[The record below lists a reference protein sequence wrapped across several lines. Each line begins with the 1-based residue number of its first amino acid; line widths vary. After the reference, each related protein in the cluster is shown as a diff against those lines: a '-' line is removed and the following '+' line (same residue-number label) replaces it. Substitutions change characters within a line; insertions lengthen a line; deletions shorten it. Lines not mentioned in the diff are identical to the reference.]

1 MKADDLYNGITGIR
15 DDQVMEAVDAK
26 KRERKRRRL
35 PWAVAT
41 AAVLAIV
48 LVALLVSG
56 PMGTTGYA
64 LAEPTYPKT
73 VSYGDGQEQYE
84 KWRAQADQ
92 RSAAAEGL
100 EHATD
105 QFQAALLPQLL
116 QGDGENRVCSPL
128 NIYIAL
134 SMLAETTGG
143 NSRDQVLSQLGCGDM
158 ETLRDQANRLWTA
171 NWLDDGVT
179 TSRLANSIWL
189 ADGRTYAKSTVDTL
203 ADRYYAAS
211 YQGEMGSDGYTKA
224 LQDWLNE
231 NTGHLLEKEAGGIQ
245 TTPETIMTLAST
257 IYFRAGWKD
266 EFYAPSNTQETF
278 HAPDGDET
286 VEMMHYSDIQTY
298 YRGTHF
304 GAITRSFRNG
314 GCMVFVLPDEGY
326 TPEDLLAEGEVLT
339 FLNQRQYEDW
349 AAGTRYDV
357 HLSLPKF
364 DVSSNL
370 NLLDTLQAMG
380 ITDILQPGLADFSP
394 LLPDDA
400 DAALSSATHAARVKV
415 DEEGVEA
422 AAYTVLSTEDTAVE
436 PPERLDF
443 VLDRP
448 FLFTVSGA
456 TGSML
461 FAGVVNHP

>member
-15 DDQVMEAVDAK
+15 DDQVMEAVTAK
-26 KRERKRRRL
+26 KKEKKRRRL

-41 AAVLAIV
+41 AAVLAIAI
-48 LVALLVSG
+48 VALLVAG
-56 PMGTTGYA
+56 PMHTTGYA

-73 VSYGDGQEQYE
+73 VPYGEGQEQYE
-84 KWRAQADQ
+84 KWRELADQ

-100 EHATD
+100 EHAAD
-105 QFQAALLPQLL
+105 QFQTALLPQLL
-116 QGDGENRVCSPL
+116 ISNGENRVCSPL

-143 NSRDQVLSQLGCGDM
+143 NSRDQVLSLLGCGDID
-158 ETLRDQANRLWTA
+158 TLREQANRLWTA
-171 NWLDDGVT
+171 NWVDDGVT

-189 ADGRTYAKSTVDTL
+189 ADGRTYNKSTVDTL

-211 YQGEMGSDGYTKA
+211 YQGEMGSDSFTKA

-245 TTPETIMTLAST
+245 TTPEAILTLAST

-266 EFYAPSNTQETF
+266 AFYPAANTQELF

-298 YRGTHF
+298 YRGPHF

-314 GCMVFVLPDEGY
+314 GCMVLVLPDEGY
-326 TPEDLLAEGEVLT
+326 TPEDLLAEGEVLA
-339 FLNQRQYEDW
+339 FFNQRQYQDW
-349 AAGTRYDV
+349 AAGTRYNV

-370 NLLDTLQAMG
+370 NLLETFQALG
-380 ITDILQPGLADFSP
+380 ITDLLTPGLADFSP
-394 LLPDDA
+394 LLPEDP

-422 AAYTVLSTEDTAVE
+422 AAFTILTTEDTAVE
-436 PPERLDF
+436 PPEPLDF